1 MAGVD
6 DKAGSHSNTFSDF
19 PGFAV
24 GNLERGGEGRGSF
37 KVLSSHHQSRT
48 MGAGASTEA
57 RQTAVSMLLNK
68 PEDASDITD
77 VETAKSEI
85 IALRKFAKNFQDQ
98 LRSK

>member
-1 MAGVD
+1 MTRQDLTRILFRISLV
-6 DKAGSHSNTFSDF
+6 SQSETW
-19 PGFAV
+19 
-24 GNLERGGEGRGSF
+24 RGAREGRGSF